1 MAVYKGRQARGP
13 AGQSFINSP
22 AMCYLGGNM
31 KTTEIIAALNGL
43 RFDLEQWKLS
53 DETTDYYDD
62 VLSEA
67 LTILVDLDR

>member
-1 MAVYKGRQARGP
+1 
-13 AGQSFINSP
+13 
-22 AMCYLGGNM
+22 M

-67 LTILVDLDR
+67 LTILIDLDR

>member
-13 AGQSFINSP
+13 AGQSFINSL

>member
-13 AGQSFINSP
+13 AGQSFIYFL
-22 AMCYLGGNM
+22 AMCYLGENM